1 MHNPHFRN
9 TDSQNAAHFF
19 LSARNCWIPHVF
31 DPSLATHKGNLCLIL
46 THMENHGYMSR
57 GPCGT
62 LSSSTA
68 TKPHREFLIKK
79 SEKKNSIQNDVGVD
93 RYFYSSESFTDHEV
107 RTCIIVCTL
116 VFLQRCS
123 GLHSLVM
130 NMTHS
135 DAKCV
140 FLSMNKKAIYCN

>member
-1 MHNPHFRN
+1 MLDSNPHG
-9 TDSQNAAHFF
+9 
-19 LSARNCWIPHVF
+19 
-31 DPSLATHKGNLCLIL
+31 K
-46 THMENHGYMSR
+46 SR
-57 GPCGT
+57 VYEQGT
-62 LSSSTA
+62 LWHTQFIHGDQTTSGIS
-68 TKPHREFLIKK
+68 HQENRKK
-79 SEKKNSIQNDVGVD
+79 KKKNSIQNDVGVD